1 MESQFK
7 SLAIPVTEV
16 EHSSQMAERLI
27 SSDYRASCFYS
38 RRALELLV
46 TWVYENDNSLTLP
59 YRDDLS
65 ALIHEPSFRNLVGQA
80 IFQKCRAIKELG
92 NQAVHSPRPI
102 SRQDAIDAVR
112 ELFHVCY
119 WLARTYAKGEKPDPN
134 LTFDPNLLPPPAK
147 EVQKQTLAQLQKL
160 SEENRNT
167 QQKLLEALADRANI
181 DEELKRT
188 RAELVEVKRV
198 NAATPDNHNYSE
210 AQTRDLFIDLFL
222 KEAGWLLDKPEDRE
236 FEVEGMPNSQNKG
249 YVDYV
254 LWGKDGTPLGLVE
267 AKRTRRDSREGQ
279 HQAKL
284 YADCLEAKFGVR
296 PVIFTTNG
304 YEHYLWDD
312 TQYPPRPVQGFY
324 TRDELELMIQ
334 RRTSKKSLAKAEIN
348 EKIVERYYQSRA
360 IRKVSESFEKDHM
373 RRALVVMATGAG
385 KTRTVIALSDL
396 LMRCNWAK
404 RILLLADR
412 TALVNQAVNAFKT
425 HLPEAAPVNLVTEK
439 DTEGRVYVSTYPT
452 MIGLIDETK
461 KTGQRRFGPGYF
473 DLTIIDEAHRSVYLK
488 YKSIFDYFDSL
499 LVGLTATPR
508 DEIDRDTYGLFELEK
523 GVPTDAYDLGSAIDD
538 GFLVPPK
545 SVSVPLRIPTDGITY
560 DTLSDEEKERFELTD
575 WNERAEDVMT
585 TRRVESQAV
594 NKWLFN
600 KDTVDK
606 VLKHLM
612 EKGMK
617 VEGGDKLGKTIIFAQ
632 NQDHADFIKER
643 FDLNYPKTLGH
654 FAKTITFKV
663 EYAQSLIDSFS
674 IKAKDPQIA
683 ISVDMLDTGI
693 DVPEVVN
700 LVFFKQVR
708 SKTKFWQMVGRGTRL
723 CPNLFAPGQ
732 DKECFFIFDYC
743 GNLEYFKQTMDGT
756 DGNAGSSLGKRLFTL
771 RLKLLRELG
780 HTEAGSKTIL
790 EHIRT
795 YDEPKTEDEVFKSIV
810 ELLKAEVDSMNTSNF
825 IVRAKRK
832 LVEKYQ
838 DSLEWIQ
845 LDEHK
850 LNELEN
856 EIAGLPTEKKSE
868 MLEAKMFD
876 LLMLRLQISRLK
888 GTKGFLKLKQQVV
901 EIAASLTGTTA
912 AAIPNVKEQLELL
925 NEIQEDSWW
934 EDVTVPMLEVVRL
947 RVRNLVQFA
956 EKRRGSPVY
965 TDFEDEMGD
974 ESEIE
979 LPGLKGELSFERF
992 KEKARAYLLRYQSSD
1007 ALQKLRLNE
1016 PLSSSDL
1023 EELSQI
1029 LAQSGTGDETLIA
1042 KAAEGGLGL
1051 FVRSLVGL
1059 DREAAK
1065 AALND
1070 FIAGQTAS
1078 ANQIEFVNMIID
1090 YLAEH
1095 GVIEPK
1101 VLYESPFTDI
1111 SQKGPDGVFSDEIVD
1126 RLLDTLRSIRQSA
1139 VV

>member
-1 MESQFK
+1 MSHFIFAELEFK
-7 SLAIPVTEV
+7 EIYSASRRAESLANNDP
-16 EHSSQMAERLI
+16 
-27 SSDYRASCFYS
+27 RASCFYA

-46 TWVYENDNSLTLP
+46 TWVYENANSLTLP

-65 ALIHEPSFRNLVGQA
+65 ALIHEPTFRSLVGQA

-92 NQAVHSPRPI
+92 NLAVHSPRPI
-102 SRQDAIDAVR
+102 TRQDAINAVQ

-134 LTFDPNLLPPPAK
+134 LTFDPNSLPPPQK

-181 DEELKRT
+181 DEELKKT
-188 RAELVEVKRV
+188 RAELAEVKRA
-198 NAATPDNHNYSE
+198 NAATPDNHNYNE
-210 AQTRDLFIDLFL
+210 AETRDLFIDLFL
-222 KEAGWLLDKPEDRE
+222 KEAGWPLDKPEDRE
-236 FEVEGMPNSQNKG
+236 YEVTGMPNGQNKG
-249 YVDYV
+249 FVDYV
-254 LWGKDGTPLGLVE
+254 LWSKNGNPLGLVE
-267 AKRTRRDSREGQ
+267 AKRTKRDPREGQ

-284 YADCLEAKFGVR
+284 YAECLEAKFGVR
-296 PVIFTTNG
+296 PIIFFTNG
-304 YEHYLWDD
+304 YEHYIWDD
-312 TQYPPRPVQGFY
+312 QQYPPRQVQGFY
-324 TRDELELMIQ
+324 TQDELELLIQ
-334 RRTSKKSLAKAEIN
+334 RRTSRKPLQKAEIN
-348 EKIVERYYQSRA
+348 EKIVERYYQTRA
-360 IRKVSESFEKDHM
+360 IRRVAETFEKDHM
-373 RRALVVMATGAG
+373 RRALLVMATGSG

-404 RILLLADR
+404 RILFLADR

-425 HLPEAAPVNLVTEK
+425 HLPEATPVNLVTEK

-473 DLTIIDEAHRSVYLK
+473 DLVIIDEAHRSVYLK

-523 GVPTDAYDLGSAIDD
+523 GVPTDAYDLGDAIDD
-538 GFLVPPK
+538 GFLVPPE
-545 SVSVPLRIPTDGITY
+545 SVSVPLKIPTTGITY
-560 DTLSDEEKERFELTD
+560 DDLTEEEKERFDLTD
-575 WNERAEDVMT
+575 WNDRADDVMT

-594 NKWLFN
+594 NNWLFN

-612 EKGMK
+612 ERGMK
-617 VEGGDKLGKTIIFAQ
+617 VDGGDKLGKTIIFAQ
-632 NQDHADFIKER
+632 NQDHADFIKKR
-643 FDLNYPKTLGH
+643 FDINYPKTLGD
-654 FAKTITFKV
+654 FASTITFKV
-663 EYAQSLIDSFS
+663 EYAQSLIDKFS
-674 IKAKDPQIA
+674 IKNKDPQIA

-723 CPNLFAPGQ
+723 CPDLFGPGE
-732 DKECFFIFDYC
+732 DKKCFYIFDYC
-743 GNLEYFKQTMDGT
+743 GNLEYFKQEMAGT
-756 DGNAGSSLGKRLFTL
+756 DGSSGNSISKRLFTL

-780 HTEAGSKTIL
+780 HTEAGSNAIK
-790 EHIRT
+790 EHIRKF
-795 YDEPKTEDEVFKSIV
+795 DEPETEEEVFKSIV
-810 ELLKAEVDSMNTSNF
+810 ELLKSEVDAMNTSNF

-838 DSLEWIQ
+838 DSVAWVQ
-845 LDEHK
+845 LDDTK
-850 LNELEN
+850 LNELET
-856 EIAGLPTEKKSE
+856 EIAGLPTEKKAE
-868 MLEAKMFD
+868 MVEAKMFD

-888 GTKGFLKLKQQVV
+888 GTGGYLKMKQQVMD
-901 EIAASLTGTTA
+901 IAASLTGTSA
-912 AAIPNVKEQLELL
+912 AAIPNVKEQLTLL

-956 EKRRGSPVY
+956 EKRKGSPVY
-965 TDFEDEMGD
+965 TDFEDEMG
-974 ESEIE
+974 EETIVE
-979 LPGLKGELSFERF
+979 LPGLKGQVSFERF
-992 KEKARAYLLRYQSSD
+992 REKARAYLLKHQASD

-1016 PLSSSDL
+1016 PLSETDL
-1023 EELSQI
+1023 DELSRI
-1029 LAQSGTGDETLIA
+1029 LAESGTGDETLIA
-1042 KAAEGGLGL
+1042 KAAEGGLGI

-1065 AALND
+1065 AALGE
-1070 FIAGQTAS
+1070 FIASQTAS
-1078 ANQIEFVNMIID
+1078 SNQIEFINMIID
-1090 YLAEH
+1090 YLTEH
-1095 GVIEPK
+1095 GVIEPR

-1111 SQKGPDGVFSDEIVD
+1111 NPKGPDGVFDDAMVD
-1126 RLLDTLRSIRQSA
+1126 RLLSTLKSIRESA